1 MKKHTPMAVAIAS
14 ALGILVLILDAKTA
28 LSGAAAGVELCIRTV
43 IPSLFPFFF
52 LSVMLT
58 ATLVGR
64 ALPPLRWLGRLL
76 RLPEGAECIY
86 ITGLLG
92 GYPVGAQNI
101 AVACKN
107 GQLTTR
113 DGRRMLTF
121 CSNPGPAFLFGIGST
136 VFADPSRCWLV
147 WAMVI
152 LSSLAV
158 GMLTPGRPQECRL
171 AGNVHAPK
179 LSDALRTS
187 VITLALVCGWV
198 VIFRVIL
205 AFADRW
211 FLWLLAGNSRLL
223 AYGFTELSNGCCALA
238 QLTSEDDKIILYTV
252 FLCFGGLCVLLQ
264 TDSVMAGSGVD
275 PRMYLP
281 GKLAQTAITFL
292 LSCLVTGYFPW
303 FWMLPAVMTCVIYRI
318 WAEKFQNS
326 SRNRRCVGV

>member
-1 MKKHTPMAVAIAS
+1 MKKHTPMAVAITS
-14 ALGILVLILDAKTA
+14 ALGMLVLILDAKTA
-28 LSGAAAGVELCIRTV
+28 LTGAAAGVDLCIRTV

-64 ALPPLRWLGRLL
+64 SLPPLRWLGRLL

-107 GQLTTR
+107 GQLATR
-113 DGRRMLTF
+113 DGGRMLAF

-158 GMLTPGRPQECRL
+158 GFLTPGRPQECRL

-223 AYGFTELSNGCCALA
+223 AYGLTELSNGCCALA
-238 QLTSEDDKIILYTV
+238 QLTTENDKIILYTI

-275 PRMYLP
+275 TRMYLP
-281 GKLAQTAITFL
+281 GKLAQTAIGFL
-292 LSCLVTGYFPW
+292 LSCLVTGHFPW
-303 FWMLPAVMTCVIYRI
+303 FWMLLAVMTCVFYRI